1 MSYDYEAETERE
13 EKVDVKLWKRMFG
26 YAMRNRGL
34 CLSSLRGSEGSRI
47 LFSLVSGRPGR
58 LHTHPAP
65 SRPETVSAVS
75 GGHR

>member
-1 MSYDYEAETERE
+1 
-13 EKVDVKLWKRMFG
+13 
-26 YAMRNRGL
+26 MRNRGL